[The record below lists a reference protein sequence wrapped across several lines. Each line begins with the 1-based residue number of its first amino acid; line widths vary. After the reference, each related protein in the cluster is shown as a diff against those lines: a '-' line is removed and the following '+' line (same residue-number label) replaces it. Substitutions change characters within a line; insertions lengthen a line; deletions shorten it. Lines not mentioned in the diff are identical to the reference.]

1 MSAPYGM
8 LYERDNK
15 KNLTQRGSTRL
26 KNRSLSNWE
35 TAEVWKDDLNE
46 YMFQRMMR
54 QQYNVSLRGGSEKLD
69 YAFSASYDDEDSYLQ
84 ENGKRRILLNLA
96 SNARLTKNLTFEFA
110 VSTMFDRDENN
121 GTSIESMR
129 GWLSPWT
136 RLKDEEGNFVHVTDL
151 ADGVRASVD
160 VGGILCGQD
169 SDGLDL

>member
-1 MSAPYGM
+1 MSAPFGM

-15 KNLTQRGSTRL
+15 KNLSAGDYEAKKQELIELG
-26 KNRSLSNWE
+26 NR
-35 TAEVWKDDLNE
+35 EVWKDDLNE

-84 ENGKRRILLNLA
+84 ENGKRRMLLNLA

-129 GWLSPWT
+129 GKIMQERLRRTGRTILLPTGNT
-136 RLKDEEGNFVHVTDL
+136 RITIRK
-151 ADGVRASVD
+151 R
-160 VGGILCGQD
+160 
-169 SDGLDL
+169 